1 MLEELKSFWYSSSK
15 MYSFNFFFWG
25 LLSSFSLPN
34 LYLLPL
40 GIFGFYKFFKN
51 IFNVTSYKQIFFYGS
66 IFSFGYFL
74 FGFHWII
81 FPLLVEKSLIFFIPV
96 VLLLF
101 PLFLSLFLSLP
112 ILLIGIYKNS
122 FFLRKNLIFANT
134 LIYSLLIFV
143 FEYLRSI
150 VWTGFPWNLFSHIW
164 AFNNNFMIISKYIG
178 VHGLSFLTIFWL
190 ILISHLLI
198 YKLYR
203 FSFFVFLG
211 FPAFLFIFGSTSV
224 AKPLDQQIQVRL
236 VQPNISQELK
246 WKNEYKI
253 QHLKKLINL
262 SLEKKSK
269 FSHRIVVW
277 PEVAITEFLNEN
289 DQLISFL
296 KKSFEENEVLISGG
310 LRRENGEIFNTFYK
324 IDSTGY
330 SHFDKIKLVPFGEF
344 MPFRSFFP
352 FKTITHDSKDFSK
365 GTKKRVLKIS
375 ELDVFIEP
383 SICYEGIF
391 KNVNSD
397 EINLIIN
404 ITNDAWF
411 GSTSG
416 PYQHLVAARFRSLER
431 GLPLLRVANSGISG
445 AYDINGKLLKSI
457 DLNTDGFVDLNMNI
471 GKNDSVFSKFG
482 NIVILYLIIFM
493 LIVSLLFDFFIFK
506 KRLLKN

>member
-1 MLEELKSFWYSSSK
+1 MLEELKSFWYNSNK

-25 LLSSFSLPN
+25 FLSSFSLPN

-51 IFNVTSYKQIFFYGS
+51 ISNFTSYKQIFLCGTF
-66 IFSFGYFL
+66 FSFGYFL

-81 FPLLVEKSLIFFIPV
+81 FPLLVEKSFAFFIPI

-112 ILLIGIYKNS
+112 IFLIGIYKNS
-122 FFLRKNLIFANT
+122 FFFRKKLIFLNT
-134 LIYSLLIFV
+134 LIYALLIFI

-203 FSFFVFLG
+203 SSFFVILG
-211 FPAFLFIFGSTSV
+211 FPAFLFIFGNTFVSK
-224 AKPLDQQIQVRL
+224 ALDQQIQVRL
-236 VQPNISQELK
+236 VQPNIPQKLK
-246 WKNEYKI
+246 WKNEYKS
-253 QHLKKLINL
+253 QHLNKLINL
-262 SLEKKSK
+262 SFENKSK
-269 FSHRIVVW
+269 YSHRIIVW

-289 DQLISFL
+289 DQLTSFL
-296 KKSFEENEVLISGG
+296 RKNFEENEILISGG
-310 LRRENGEIFNTFYK
+310 LRRENGKIFNTFYK

-330 SHFDKIKLVPFGEF
+330 SYFDKIKLVPFGEF
-344 MPFRSFFP
+344 IPFRKFFP

-365 GTKKRVLKIS
+365 GTKKRLLKIS
-375 ELDVFIEP
+375 ELDIFIEP

-411 GSTSG
+411 GSTTG
-416 PYQHLVAARFRSLER
+416 PYQHLVASRFRSLER

-445 AYDINGKLLKSI
+445 AYDANGKLLKSM
-457 DLNTDGFVDLNMNI
+457 DLNTDGFADLDMSI
-471 GKNDSVFSKFG
+471 GKNDSIFSKFG

-493 LIVSLLFDFFIFK
+493 SIVSLFADFFIFK
-506 KRLLKN
+506 KRLLKK